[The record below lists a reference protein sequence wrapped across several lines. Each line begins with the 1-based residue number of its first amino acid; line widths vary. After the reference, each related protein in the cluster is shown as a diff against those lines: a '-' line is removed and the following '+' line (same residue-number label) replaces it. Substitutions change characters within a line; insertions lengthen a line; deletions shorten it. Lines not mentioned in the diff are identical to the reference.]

1 MFYIENLFFTLF
13 LLKFHIWE
21 NSCSWNKGQ
30 NTRSQLYCRIFNWTI
45 SPKQIAGIASFGH
58 VAIINAWSKLFWQ
71 SMVRN
76 ECGQSGY
83 GALKG
88 TSIWNKL
95 LFLRTGTNSDKLKI
109 DSMIFEWAWS
119 KMVKLFSSWDPKI
132 CCTLRMNLR
141 IELIFW
147 MLLYL

>member
-1 MFYIENLFFTLF
+1 MVLQTLMKLCVTEPDFLRKWTKNRVFYIYRKIWSYELSLNLFYIENLFFTLF

-95 LFLRTGTNSDKLKI
+95 LFCVLVQIQTS
-109 DSMIFEWAWS
+109 
-119 KMVKLFSSWDPKI
+119 
-132 CCTLRMNLR
+132 
-141 IELIFW
+141 
-147 MLLYL
+147 